1 MVKLKLQRLN
11 NTAHLRQDPI
21 IDERIRRIQQ
31 DPHVSQVRQDLLK
44 QLEPLCS
51 EFRSEDRQSSYVPAW
66 LRESGHD
73 TRSQRIADYRQ
84 DDRDGGGCFGSQSSR
99 RPMGDD
105 HIHIETSQ
113 VRNKRRKLIVVA
125 VRPAVLDDKIPSFLI
140 AEIAQAQAKGFRTFG
155 QTVSRRQT
163 QESDPKDLR
172 RWLLRTRLERPRN
185 RRTAKKC
192 DELAPLHVPSARTT
206 RCP

>member
-1 MVKLKLQRLN
+1 MVKLKLQRLS

-21 IDERIRRIQQ
+21 VEERIRRIQEN
-31 DPHVSQVRQDLLK
+31 PHVRQVRQDLLK

-66 LRESGHD
+66 PREAGDD

-84 DDRDGGGCFGSQSSR
+84 DDRDGGGCFGGQSSR

-105 HIHIETSQ
+105 HIDIETSQ
-113 VRNKRRKLIVVA
+113 VRNERRKLIVVA

-140 AEIAQAQAKGFRTFG
+140 AEIAQAHAKGFRTFG

-163 QESDPKDLR
+163 QESDPKGLR
-172 RWLLRTRLERPRN
+172 RWLLRECEARPGQ
-185 RRTAKKC
+185 RRCRRA
-192 DELAPLHVPSARTT
+192 A
-206 RCP
+206 